1 MEVALG
7 MSVLSAQNT
16 NRAKQKRMR
25 SQVRSQK
32 RKVMLKSK
40 EILQLIAI
48 ISVELV
54 LELLAFVVVPVA
66 LLFCK
71 KDDEHLPKIFRWFED
86 ANDYYDGKCAAI
98 NGDSGWREK
107 HYPEPTN
114 RTYKARLLW
123 LLRNKIGHFSSEIL
137 GVKVDEVNPYSIE
150 TIGDPNITSNGGKE
164 SGFCKV
170 TCVLKNGKKRFG
182 FFRVVRYGKFYC
194 RLYLGWKLMD
204 IAGANALNFKE
215 FIQKNDKKYLKTVW
229 CLNPFKKVNQKGE

>member
-1 MEVALG
+1 M
-7 MSVLSAQNT
+7 
-16 NRAKQKRMR
+16 
-25 SQVRSQK
+25 
-32 RKVMLKSK
+32 MLKSK

-48 ISVELV
+48 ILVELL

-170 TCVLKNGKKRFG
+170 TCTLKDGRERFG
-182 FFRVVRYGKFYC
+182 LYKVVRYKGFLSGFYC
-194 RLYLGWKLMD
+194 RIYVGWKLMD
-204 IAGANALNFKE
+204 VAEMNEYNKATFM
-215 FIQKNDKKYLKTVW
+215 QPDDKAFLKSVW
-229 CLNPFKKVNQKGE
+229 AVNPLKRVRNER

>member
-1 MEVALG
+1 M
-7 MSVLSAQNT
+7 
-16 NRAKQKRMR
+16 
-25 SQVRSQK
+25 
-32 RKVMLKSK
+32 MLKSK
-40 EILQLIAI
+40 EILQLIVI

-170 TCVLKNGKKRFG
+170 TCTLKDGRERFG
-182 FFRVVRYGKFYC
+182 LYKVVRYKGFLSGFYC
-194 RLYLGWKLMD
+194 RIYLGWKLMD
-204 IAGANALNFKE
+204 ICGMNEENKSTYLEAD
-215 FIQKNDKKYLKTVW
+215 DKKVLKSVW
-229 CLNPFKKVNQKGE
+229 CVNPFKRVEEEQ

>member
-1 MEVALG
+1 MKN
-7 MSVLSAQNT
+7 QPKNQ
-16 NRAKQKRMR
+16 R
-25 SQVRSQK
+25 

-40 EILQLIAI
+40 EILQLISI
-48 ISVELV
+48 ILI
-54 LELLAFVVVPVA
+54 ELLLEILSFVVVPVA

-98 NGDSGWREK
+98 NGDSGWRES
-107 HYPEPTN
+107 HYPEPKN

-137 GVKVDEVNPYSIE
+137 GVKVSDINPYSIE
-150 TIGDPNITSNGGKE
+150 TIGDPNIASNGGKK

-170 TCVLKNGKKRFG
+170 TCTLKDGRERFG
-182 FFRVVRYGKFYC
+182 FYKIVRYGKFYC

-215 FIQKNDKKYLKTVW
+215 FTQRDDKKYLKTVW
-229 CLNPFKKVNQKGE
+229 CINPLKKVNQKGE

>member
-1 MEVALG
+1 
-7 MSVLSAQNT
+7 
-16 NRAKQKRMR
+16 
-25 SQVRSQK
+25 
-32 RKVMLKSK
+32 MLKSK
-40 EILQLIAI
+40 EILHLIMI
-48 ISVELV
+48 ILVELM
-54 LELLAFVVVPVA
+54 LEILSFVVVPVA

-137 GVKVDEVNPYSIE
+137 GVKVDDVNPYSIE
-150 TIGDPNITSNGGKE
+150 TLGDPNIASNGGKE

-170 TCVLKNGKKRFG
+170 TCTLKDGRERFG
-182 FFRVVRYGKFYC
+182 LYKTIRYKGIFSGFYC
-194 RLYLGWKLMD
+194 RIYVGWKLLDVAEMNEYNKD
-204 IAGANALNFKE
+204 TFM
-215 FIQKNDKKYLKTVW
+215 QPDDKAFLKSVW
-229 CLNPFKKVNQKGE
+229 AVNPFRRVQGG

>member
-1 MEVALG
+1 
-7 MSVLSAQNT
+7 
-16 NRAKQKRMR
+16 
-25 SQVRSQK
+25 
-32 RKVMLKSK
+32 MLKSK

-137 GVKVDEVNPYSIE
+137 GVKVDDVNPYSIE
-150 TIGDPNITSNGGKE
+150 TIGDPHIASNGGKK

-170 TCVLKNGKKRFG
+170 TCTLKDGRERFG
-182 FFRVVRYGKFYC
+182 LYKTIRYKGFLSGFYC
-194 RLYLGWKLMD
+194 RIYVGWKLMD
-204 IAGANALNFKE
+204 ICGMNKE
-215 FIQKNDKKYLKTVW
+215 NKSTYLEADDKKVLKSVW
-229 CLNPFKKVNQKGE
+229 CVNPFKRVQDER

>member
-229 CLNPFKKVNQKGE
+229 CINPFKKVNQKGE

>member
-1 MEVALG
+1 MATALG
-7 MSVLSAQNT
+7 ASVLSAQNT
-16 NRAKQKRMR
+16 NIAKQKRVR

-32 RKVMLKSK
+32 RKIMLKSK

-48 ISVELV
+48 ILVELL
-54 LELLAFVVVPVA
+54 LEILSLVVVPVA

-86 ANDYYDGKCAAI
+86 ENHYYDGKCAAI

-123 LLRNKIGHFSSEIL
+123 LLRNRIGRFSSEIL
-137 GVKVDEVNPYSIE
+137 GVKVDEINPYSIE
-150 TIGDPNITSNGGKE
+150 TLGDPYIASNGGKK

-170 TCVLKNGKKRFG
+170 TCILKDGRERFG

-194 RLYLGWKLMD
+194 RIYLGWKLMD
-204 IAGANALNFKE
+204 TAGAKCFK
-215 FIQKNDKKYLKTVW
+215 F
-229 CLNPFKKVNQKGE
+229 

>member
-1 MEVALG
+1 M
-7 MSVLSAQNT
+7 
-16 NRAKQKRMR
+16 
-25 SQVRSQK
+25 
-32 RKVMLKSK
+32 MLKSK
-40 EILQLIAI
+40 EILRLILI
-48 ISVELV
+48 ILVELL
-54 LELLAFVVVPVA
+54 LEILSFVVVPVA

-123 LLRNKIGHFSSEIL
+123 LLRNKIGRFSSEIN
-137 GVKVDEVNPYSIE
+137 GVKVDDVNPYSIK
-150 TIGDPNITSNGGKE
+150 TLGDPYITSNGGKK

-170 TCVLKNGKKRFG
+170 TCTLKDGRERFG
-182 FFRVVRYGKFYC
+182 LYKVVRYKGFLSGFYC
-194 RLYLGWKLMD
+194 RIYVGWKLMD

-215 FIQKNDKKYLKTVW
+215 FTQGDDKKHLKTVW
-229 CLNPFKKVNQKGE
+229 CINPLKKVNQKGE